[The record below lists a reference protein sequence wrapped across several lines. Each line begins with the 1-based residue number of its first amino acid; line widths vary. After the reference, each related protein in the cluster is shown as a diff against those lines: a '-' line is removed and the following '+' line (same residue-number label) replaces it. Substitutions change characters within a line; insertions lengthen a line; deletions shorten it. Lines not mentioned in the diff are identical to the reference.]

1 VFGVWLCLVRFGIV
15 LCFVFCVFKKAY
27 SLKWLKLEPTEAA
40 DTTKPT
46 ASVAVAAPAALAQF
60 EDFLPQTLQFILVL
74 SAPPS
79 ESIRKSFIFSIK
91 CA

>member
-1 VFGVWLCLVRFGIV
+1 M
-15 LCFVFCVFKKAY
+15 FCVFKKAY